1 MFGIRS
7 GTRTLRYI
15 CVAGFSIMH
24 LSEDE
29 KYEPVVRSSNYEID
43 EILQQVSVD
52 FSDYSLVVYEL
63 DDDEI
68 AEITIKK
75 LQGLY

>member
-7 GTRTLRYI
+7 GPRVLRHDRF
-15 CVAGFSIMH
+15 AGIDIWHM
-24 LSEDE
+24 SENE
-29 KYEPVVRSSNYEID
+29 NHEPVVRESNMEID

-52 FSDYSLVVYEL
+52 FSDYSLIVYEL
-63 DDDEI
+63 DDDEM
-68 AEITIKK
+68 AEITIRK

>member
-7 GTRTLRYI
+7 GHRVLRHDRF
-15 CVAGFSIMH
+15 AGIDIWHM
-24 LSEDE
+24 SEDDR
-29 KYEPVVRSSNYEID
+29 YEPVVRATNIEID
-43 EILQQVSVD
+43 AILQQVSVD

-63 DDDEI
+63 DDDEVS
-68 AEITIKK
+68 EITMKK

>member
-7 GTRTLRYI
+7 GPKVLRHDRFVGI
-15 CVAGFSIMH
+15 DIWHM
-24 LSEDE
+24 SEDDS
-29 KYEPVVRSSNYEID
+29 YEPVLRASNMEID

-52 FSDYSLVVYEL
+52 FSDYSLLVYEL
-63 DDDEI
+63 DDDEMS
-68 AEITIKK
+68 EITIKK